1 MARSPAEAICQFI
14 PPFMRFLREGL
25 VDLNVSPAR
34 FQLLQALDQEGAL
47 SMIDLAE
54 RLSVT
59 KRNITTLVDGLEKDG
74 LAIRRKHPTDRRST
88 LVGPTEAG
96 RALFAKAAE
105 IQRLHLQGLLEN
117 LDQAQQAE
125 MARAL
130 SHLTSALTKKA

>member
-25 VDLNVSPAR
+25 VDLNMSPAR

-47 SMIDLAE
+47 SMIDLAQ

-74 LAIRRKHPTDRRST
+74 LATRQKHPTDRRST
-88 LVGPTEAG
+88 LVGLTEEG
-96 RALFAKAAE
+96 RARFAKAAE
-105 IQRLHLQGLLEN
+105 IQRLHLKGLLEN